1 MNGLDVV
8 QRLRA
13 FQDGCPTPR
22 GETLHLGIATD
33 PNILVV
39 AFLRMGGESRPW
51 AIAFGHPGEEPTIL
65 TVPEGRNRDLVADM
79 CADFAPVLLEHLR
92 TPGYTADDPTSW
104 EELVPFRQIWVPNA
118 THLDMFHHLAYAY
131 AFTKWGAGK
140 RGRLN
145 AFGRACGWLFR
156 EANRPG
162 QQHVVLATEALRS
175 SYTFPAQ
182 DIRQG
187 HLGFLLAWLEADGS
201 WDARLEAARS
211 AEDLAIS
218 TTLDP
223 DLERRQVEPVLQHWA
238 QARADGNS
246 VSMEAAAETLA
257 ELQLDEVRRRYDLTV
272 RAIDVLRRDPRR
284 VNAGVTVLMTEG
296 LKEQWFQQT
305 RLELRQHDPDDGF
318 AFFPSP
324 ETDRYPAAAASR
336 YQVHQASEDLVTSVL
351 LHDDQEMQLE
361 AIAHGDAFSG
371 VITQIEDR
379 NPGRAMAPVW
389 TIVSGSQGVMRLRE
403 GSWVCVI
410 GTPKRTGRILSVTDE
425 PGGGRIFE
433 VEITDWKTIPKS
445 APPGL
450 MRSDDE
456 QLIGTAVGFVKNSA
470 EQISRRKSRMVWKA
484 EVPGSWLTHA
494 RPAGPRSVIDADVA
508 ENIDAIGPIKG
519 AE

>member
-13 FQDGCPTPR
+13 FKSGSPTPR
-22 GETLHLGIATD
+22 GETMHLGIASD
-33 PNILVV
+33 PNILLL

-51 AIAFGHPGEEPTIL
+51 AIAFGHPGEEPTVL

-79 CADFAPVLLEHLR
+79 CADFTPVLLEHLR
-92 TPGYTADDPTSW
+92 TPGYTTNDPTSW
-104 EELVPFRQIWVPNA
+104 EELAPFRQIWVPNA
-118 THLDMFHHLAYAY
+118 THLDMLHHLAYAY

-162 QQHVVLATEALRS
+162 QQHVMPATEALRS

-187 HLGFLLAWLEADGS
+187 HLGFLLAWLETAGDR
-201 WDARLEAARS
+201 DARLEAALA
-211 AEDLAIS
+211 AEELAIS
-218 TTLDP
+218 ATLDP
-223 DLERRQVEPVLQHWA
+223 DLERRHAEPVLEQWA
-238 QARADGNS
+238 QARADGNTA
-246 VSMEAAAETLA
+246 SMETAAATLA
-257 ELQLDEVRRRYDLTV
+257 VFQRDEIRRRYDLTL
-272 RAIDVLRRDPRR
+272 RAIDVLRGDPRR
-284 VNAGVTVLMTEG
+284 VNAGAAVLMTEG
-296 LKEQWFQQT
+296 LKEQWFQHT
-305 RLELRQHDPDDGF
+305 RLELRQNDPDDGF

-336 YQVHQASEDLVTSVL
+336 YQVHQASEDLVASVL
-351 LHDDQEMQLE
+351 LHDDVEMQLE
-361 AIAHGDAFSG
+361 AIAKGDAFRG
-371 VITQIEDR
+371 VITQVEDR
-379 NPGRAMAPVW
+379 NPGRGMTPVW
-389 TIVSGSQGVMRLRE
+389 TVVSANQGVMRLRE

-410 GTPKRTGRILSVTDE
+410 GTPKRTGRILSFSDE
-425 PGGGRIFE
+425 PDGHRVFE

-450 MRSDDE
+450 LRSDDE
-456 QLIGTAVGFVKNSA
+456 ELVGTSVGFVKNSA

-494 RPAGPRSVIDADVA
+494 TPTGPRAILDPDVA
-508 ENIDAIGPIKG
+508 ENIDEIEPIRG
-519 AE
+519 AG